1 MSKRF
6 EKIKNVSMKNLTEN
20 TIDKLEQTVMPK
32 QELITSIN
40 KLHRAEPY
48 QLQHYT
54 QPVIIRF
61 KSHSFKEKFITD
73 KKKSK

>member
-6 EKIKNVSMKNLTEN
+6 EKIKNVSIKNLTEN

-40 KLHRAEPY
+40 KLHRAESY

-54 QPVIIRF
+54 QTVIIRF

-73 KKKSK
+73 KKKI

>member
-6 EKIKNVSMKNLTEN
+6 EKIKNVSIKNLTEN

-40 KLHRAEPY
+40 KLHRAESY

-54 QPVIIRF
+54 QPVIIRL
-61 KSHSFKEKFITD
+61 KSHRFKEKFITD

>member
-1 MSKRF
+1 
-6 EKIKNVSMKNLTEN
+6 MKNLTEN
-20 TIDKLEQTVMPK
+20 TFDKLKQTVMPK
-32 QELITSIN
+32 QELITGMD
-40 KLHRAEPY
+40 KLHRAESY

-73 KKKSK
+73 KKNLNKDIQ